1 MILDITENLIDGE
14 AEKKLDIFINNFK
27 NLKEIIVDK

>member
-1 MILDITENLIDGE
+1 MILDISENLIDGE
-14 AEKKLDIFINNFK
+14 AEKKIDILIKNFK